1 MTSES
6 GKTRRRYGAQ
16 FKAMVLAQCEEP
28 GMSVAQ
34 VAMSHG
40 INDNVVHRW
49 RQLARR
55 HESAT
60 PRDIP
65 GAQPPVSQ
73 PASFVPLALPA
84 PDAPEVKAEVRL
96 EIKRGAV
103 TVGLAWPQHELG
115 ELAGFVREL
124 LK

>member
-6 GKTRRRYGAQ
+6 GKTRRRYGVQ

-40 INDNVVHRW
+40 INANVVHRW
-49 RQLARR
+49 RQLAR
-55 HESAT
+55 EGGTAVKLP
-60 PRDIP
+60 PREFV
-65 GAQPPVSQ
+65 PVSLT
-73 PASFVPLALPA
+73 AAA
-84 PDAPEVKAEVRL
+84 PPSAESDIRIQL
-96 EIKRGAV
+96 CRGA
-103 TVGLAWPQHELG
+103 TAMTINWPLSAAAEC
-115 ELAGFVREL
+115 AGWLRDW

>member
-6 GKTRRRYGAQ
+6 GKTRRLYGAQ

-49 RQLARR
+49 RQLVRR
-55 HESAT
+55 QGTTQSAT
-60 PRDIP
+60 A

-84 PDAPEVKAEVRL
+84 PDPPEVKAEVRL

-103 TVGLAWPQHELG
+103 TVGLAWPEHELSG
-115 ELAGFVREL
+115 LAGFVREL
-124 LK
+124 LR